1 MTADLVNMEM
11 QAASPE
17 PRAVIY
23 VGEDPALIEAALAP
37 LGTAV
42 KLTCETKV
50 ANVLMA
56 AAQSKAHAVIVNLT
70 RPDDARLLLVAAL
83 AGARNPPRVIVLGR
97 REDVG
102 AHLRLPGVYCVV
114 AYPLL
119 PAQIRAAVADRRSK
133 RRNNDVP
140 KEPPASAA
148 AIAPAAPPPNADFK
162 APAIAAAQARWPGW
176 RLYFLGA
183 GRFMTV
189 VSNLYKNAAFVL
201 LASLFGAFCFYGFL
215 IAYFLLAS
223 GWGAPMTLTRGHQLV
238 EKAVNDLSELRVTLS
253 VNAQRRSEAALEA
266 GKAKSTYDDA
276 AVLVDFL
283 KGTVDS
289 EIAARLK
296 QAAVVEKSAARM
308 EKVLKSFNDQGG
320 ENAAQGQSTPQAL
333 YKKRLITRRTFDS
346 QMLGS
351 LEATQRLSS
360 LENDLDTAKSEA
372 DRLRASVD
380 LLLSLKTQLDHRIS
394 GKVTSGSASPTSR
407 RAPWAAP
414 SRAAST

>member
-1 MTADLVNMEM
+1 M
-11 QAASPE
+11 
-17 PRAVIY
+17 
-23 VGEDPALIEAALAP
+23 
-37 LGTAV
+37 
-42 KLTCETKV
+42 
-50 ANVLMA
+50 
-56 AAQSKAHAVIVNLT
+56 
-70 RPDDARLLLVAAL
+70 
-83 AGARNPPRVIVLGR
+83 
-97 REDVG
+97 
-102 AHLRLPGVYCVV
+102 
-114 AYPLL
+114 
-119 PAQIRAAVADRRSK
+119 
-133 RRNNDVP
+133 
-140 KEPPASAA
+140 
-148 AIAPAAPPPNADFK
+148 
-162 APAIAAAQARWPGW
+162 
-176 RLYFLGA
+176 
-183 GRFMTV
+183 
-189 VSNLYKNAAFVL
+189 L

-253 VNAQRRSEAALEA
+253 VNAQRRSEAALEV
-266 GKAKSTYDDA
+266 GKAKSTYEDA

-380 LLLSLKTQLDHRIS
+380 LLLSLKTQLDHGIS

-407 RAPWAAP
+407 RVPWAAP